1 MNDAKLTI
9 RLPTADLEFA
19 KSYAKQSGFSLTA
32 LISRYL
38 KRLQASTEGEI
49 PAEIKAISGIVPSKV
64 DARNEFQSP
73 NTRGTRKQ
81 ARPSTGFFRP

>member
-19 KSYAKQSGFSLTA
+19 RSYAKQNGFSLTA

-38 KRLQASTEGEI
+38 ERLQSSTDGKI
-49 PAEIKAISGIVPSKV
+49 PSEIKAITGIIPSSV
-64 DARNEFQSP
+64 DAREELRQHHM
-73 NTRGTRKQ
+73 RK
-81 ARPSTGFFRP
+81 S

>member
-19 KSYAKQSGFSLTA
+19 KSYAKQSGLSLTA